1 MKIMEFKGY
10 ISPLIRLMTQRKF
23 AVL

>member
-10 ISPLIRLMTQRKF
+10 ISPLIRLMTQRIF